1 METGDSK
8 RWLPGF
14 IALGVIWGS
23 SFLFIKVGLESL
35 TPVGVAFWRGVFG
48 GITLLFLCVISKT
61 GLPRKIK
68 EWGHLT
74 VVAFLLNSA
83 PGFLFAYGETKVS
96 SVLAGLL
103 NATTPIM
110 TMIVVLIAFRD
121 QKITR
126 DQIAGLVVGFAGIC
140 LIAGIFDGVY
150 IHNWSG
156 VGALLLATFCYGIA
170 FPYSRR
176 YISPLAYSSTALA
189 AAQVTCSVLILSP
202 VAFFSGTSHG
212 PWTTKSL
219 MAMLILGALG
229 TGVAYILNFSNVKLA
244 GSAIASTVT
253 YITPVVATILGIG
266 FLGETFKF
274 SHLLGGILVL
284 ISAALVQGRIKI
296 FSRR

>member
-1 METGDSK
+1 METGDNK

-23 SFLFIKVGLESL
+23 SFLFIKVGLKSL

-61 GLPRKIK
+61 GLP
-68 EWGHLT
+68 
-74 VVAFLLNSA
+74 
-83 PGFLFAYGETKVS
+83 
-96 SVLAGLL
+96 
-103 NATTPIM
+103 
-110 TMIVVLIAFRD
+110 
-121 QKITR
+121 
-126 DQIAGLVVGFAGIC
+126 
-140 LIAGIFDGVY
+140 
-150 IHNWSG
+150 
-156 VGALLLATFCYGIA
+156 
-170 FPYSRR
+170 
-176 YISPLAYSSTALA
+176 LAYSSTALA

-202 VAFFSGTSHG
+202 IAFFSGTNHG

-296 FSRR
+296 LSRR